1 MDQIQKILR
10 EVDALQEGHFLLSS
24 GRHSN
29 AYVQC
34 AQLFQ
39 YPDQAAKVMALVA
52 EEIKDVEF
60 DILCGPAIGG
70 IIASYELARQIGR
83 PSIFTERKEGQM
95 TLRRGF
101 SYPEGTKI
109 LIVEDVVT
117 TGKSSLETRDV
128 LEEQGG
134 DVVGIACVVNRS
146 GRDDVGLP
154 LYYGTSVDAE
164 TFDADELP
172 DWLAEIPIT
181 QPGSRDMKKG

>member
-1 MDQIQKILR
+1 MDQIQEILK

-34 AQLFQ
+34 AHLFQ
-39 YPDQAAKVMALVA
+39 YPDRAAKVMAEVA
-52 EEIKDVEF
+52 ERIKDLDF
-60 DILCGPAIGG
+60 DLLCGPAIGG
-70 IIASYELARQIGR
+70 IIASYELARQIDKA
-83 PSIFTERKEGQM
+83 SIFTERKEGRM

-101 SYPEGTKI
+101 EIPEGAKI

-128 LEEQGG
+128 LEAHGG
-134 DVVGIACVVNRS
+134 DVIGIACVVNRS
-146 GRDDVGLP
+146 GRDHVGLP
-154 LYYGTSVDAE
+154 LYYGTRVDAE
-164 TFDADELP
+164 TFDADDVP
-172 DWLAEIPIT
+172 DWLSEIPIT